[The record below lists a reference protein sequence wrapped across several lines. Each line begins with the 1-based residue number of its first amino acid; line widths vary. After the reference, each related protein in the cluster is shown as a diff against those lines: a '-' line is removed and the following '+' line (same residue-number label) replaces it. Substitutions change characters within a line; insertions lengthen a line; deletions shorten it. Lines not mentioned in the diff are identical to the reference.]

1 LEKERLSPRDLV
13 LLFVVWIVS
22 SLAVADI
29 WASSPGGST
38 SGRGW
43 PDSSLI
49 GLIAVLAILPLCAL
63 LSTLTSGRRHLK
75 QALLIF
81 QGRGFLCLLLLIF
94 GFGQILLLAPA
105 TRGLVTV
112 QNLLVPIGLL
122 IILWVFL
129 GRSEIRRQTV
139 ILTAC
144 WLVAVALSGR
154 TLGLMIEKFDLAAA
168 SWRTQALAMYLAGS
182 LLLLALAPLLS
193 VAAWVAAGDGPLMKS
208 AWLAAGTWLLGILC
222 VFAANWDRKSRL
234 EFSAVSRPDLLIAC
248 LVFVAALLLRGLLIG
263 QIPWLL
269 TGDESSAGLS
279 AVEFVRGVR
288 NNLFGVGW
296 YSFPSLYFFVQS
308 LSIRV
313 LGQTAQALRITSALA
328 GALTVFALYYFARET
343 LGRGVALI
351 AASYLAA
358 SHFHIHFS
366 RIGLNNVWDGLFI
379 VGFSAFLW
387 HAWDFGNESS
397 VGRRFS
403 FVMAGVVLGLAQ
415 YFYTSTR
422 VLFPMLFAWLIV
434 AALRERKAVFQRL
447 PGLAAMLLAAAVTF
461 LPLALYFNRHQEEFF
476 APFKRVAVLGP
487 WLQDEIS
494 RTGLPA
500 WRIMAEQFRISALA
514 FTHVEIRMWYQPGTP
529 MLLPAGAALF
539 ILGLVLLMSN
549 LLDLRRLWLALWL
562 LSAVT
567 IGALSHGSP
576 AAQRLTVAVPAV
588 AIVLAL
594 PLAEA
599 YRWLVHLWPA
609 RAAILR
615 AAVGVALAVVVVWDL
630 NFYFLRYSAER
641 RFGDVNTETAD
652 VAASFLQDAES
663 GHQVFFLGSP
673 RMGYK
678 SISALPY
685 LLPQV
690 EARDVLQPLSD
701 APLQALTM
709 PTTFII
715 LPERQAELPLLQE
728 RYPGGVLTEHS
739 GKDSRLLFVAYSLG
753 RPP

>member
-1 LEKERLSPRDLV
+1 VVLSIRSIEGQPAHSAQVDSFPARGCRVAKGHPLKTSIRKRSSKTGKKSV
-13 LLFVVWIVS
+13 LPTPDTS
-22 SLAVADI
+22 ELAAP
-29 WASSPGGST
+29 AAPEAAGS
-38 SGRGW
+38 
-43 PDSSLI
+43 DF
-49 GLIAVLAILPLCAL
+49 A
-63 LSTLTSGRRHLK
+63 
-75 QALLIF
+75 
-81 QGRGFLCLLLLIF
+81 
-94 GFGQILLLAPA
+94 ILLLAGA
-105 TRGLVTV
+105 GLVFVGQSLSAVLLGPDKWKSYPFTV
-112 QNLLVPIGLL
+112 
-122 IILWVFL
+122 
-129 GRSEIRRQTV
+129 
-139 ILTAC
+139 
-144 WLVAVALSGR
+144 
-154 TLGLMIEKFDLAAA
+154 LGLGFFLIAARAFSRGRLDRWLGQATGRLAYWFAV
-168 SWRTQALAMYLAGS
+168 RPYQVI
-182 LLLLALAPLLS
+182 LLALAPLLS

-539 ILGLVLLMSN
+539 ILGLVLLVSN